1 MIECK
6 KHRPTNI
13 GLIIWLEKAQI
24 RTLIKAKLYLNLCSE
39 NKWKTR
45 YERQLELKK
54 QLEKQISFV
63 RERLET
69 FHRLASIR
77 SYDEI
82 SEESNSAKKKKS
94 NQLPNL
100 LNKVVIINFN
110 LNLNYINIIKSTN
123 YIKYSGIQYPKLKV
137 IILNNYSF

>member
-69 FHRLASIR
+69 FRGDLTAR
-77 SYDEI
+77 F
-82 SEESNSAKKKKS
+82 KMR
-94 NQLPNL
+94 
-100 LNKVVIINFN
+100 
-110 LNLNYINIIKSTN
+110 
-123 YIKYSGIQYPKLKV
+123 
-137 IILNNYSF
+137 